1 MAGKRYCLF
10 TLIVIA
16 LVLASCS
23 VVFEAGISGKVVT
36 ANGTGTANVQDVS
49 VFAYTDSGLRDSD
62 FAKFQAGTI
71 TRPTEGS
78 GYVATTTT
86 NANGEFTVNKVV
98 WETKNSEFGKT
109 ADVSKLYLIFYHED
123 YKPAKADATVISG
136 STNSSNVY
144 VKLEASKDYTTLNIT
159 VYDVATG
166 AAMTDACN
174 LEYQVE
180 GKESSDSI
188 VVTGNATV
196 RISYPK
202 DTSPDVTFSL
212 TSPGSSWKM
221 TDKNGKVITHQIVED
236 VEEGT
241 QSVSLYMKRY
251 EFTLPAFSGSVEYCP
266 VDTPDPD
273 DSVPMVTF
281 DATPTNGQ
289 DNISVWLEFASVSL
303 PGTFVEF
310 NETVSADNK
319 TESVATEYGNT
330 VRYDHGRFSGI
341 GNGGYVITINENN
354 EYSDAINWTAYENS
368 TTAYISLRLVFN
380 NDKYYD
386 FIYTFPYGTTNLYI
400 ENGDLQP

>member
-1 MAGKRYCLF
+1 MARKRYCLLA
-10 TLIVIA
+10 LIVIA

-36 ANGTGTANVQDVS
+36 AEGTGTSNVQDVS

-62 FAKFQAGTI
+62 FAKFQEGTI

-144 VKLEASKDYTTLNIT
+144 VKLEGSKDYTTLNIT

-166 AAMTDACN
+166 TAMTDACN
-174 LEYQVE
+174 LEYHVE

-188 VVTGNATV
+188 VVTGASNV

-202 DTSPDVTFSL
+202 DTTPDVTIKL
-212 TSPGSSWKM
+212 ASPGSSWKM
-221 TDKNGKVITHQIVED
+221 TDKTGKVITQQIVED

-241 QSVSLYMKRY
+241 LSVSLYMKRY

-266 VDTPDPD
+266 VDTPDPG
-273 DSVPMVTF
+273 DSIPMVTF
-281 DATPTNGQ
+281 DANPTNGQ
-289 DNISVWLEFASVSL
+289 DNVPVWLEFASVSL

-310 NETVSADNK
+310 NETVAADNK

-330 VRYDHGRFSGI
+330 VRYDHGRFSGV
-341 GNGGYVITINENN
+341 GNDGYVITINENN
-354 EYSDAINWTAYENS
+354 EYSDAINWNAYENS

-386 FIYTFPYGTTNLYI
+386 FIYTFPYGATSLYI

>member
-1 MAGKRYCLF
+1 MARKRYCLLA
-10 TLIVIA
+10 LIVIA

-36 ANGTGTANVQDVS
+36 AEGTGTSNVQDVS

-62 FAKFQAGTI
+62 FTKFQEGTI

-144 VKLEASKDYTTLNIT
+144 VKLEGSKDYTTLNIT

-166 AAMTDACN
+166 TAMTDACN
-174 LEYQVE
+174 LEYHVE
-180 GKESSDSI
+180 GKEGSDSI
-188 VVTGNATV
+188 VVTGASNV

-202 DTSPDVTFSL
+202 DTTPDVTIKL
-212 TSPGSSWKM
+212 ASPGSSWKM
-221 TDKNGKVITHQIVED
+221 TDKTGKVITQQIVED

-241 QSVSLYMKRY
+241 LSVSLYMKRY
-251 EFTLPAFSGSVEYCP
+251 EFTLPAFSGSVVFDSNEAAQLTIN
-266 VDTPDPD
+266 VDPINAND
-273 DSVPMVTF
+273 DV
-281 DATPTNGQ
+281 Q
-289 DNISVWLEFASVSL
+289 VWLQYKKAGVNEWKDFTETKSANHMTYAVQASSGNNMYYNHGQFSGV
-303 PGTFVEF
+303 
-310 NETVSADNK
+310 
-319 TESVATEYGNT
+319 GNT
-330 VRYDHGRFSGI
+330 DDYTIR
-341 GNGGYVITINENN
+341 INEDS
-354 EYSDAINWTAYENS
+354 YSDSFDWTSYNGKTFSLDLRVVFGSDVKVKEFTYTNNS
-368 TTAYISLRLVFN
+368 N
-380 NDKYYD
+380 
-386 FIYTFPYGTTNLYI
+386 TNLG
-400 ENGDLQP
+400 NTDFTQPAP

>member
-1 MAGKRYCLF
+1 MARKRFCLLA
-10 TLIVIA
+10 LIVIA

-36 ANGTGTANVQDVS
+36 AEGTGTSNVQDVS

-62 FAKFQAGTI
+62 FAKFQEGTI

-144 VKLEASKDYTTLNIT
+144 VKLEGSKDYTTINVT

-166 AAMTDACN
+166 TAMTDACN
-174 LEYQVE
+174 LEYHVE
-180 GKESSDSI
+180 GKEGSDSI
-188 VVTGNATV
+188 VVTGASNV

-202 DTSPDVTFSL
+202 DTTPDVTIKL
-212 TSPGSSWKM
+212 ASPGSSWKM
-221 TDKNGKVITHQIVED
+221 TNKTGKVITQQIVED
-236 VEEGT
+236 VEKGT
-241 QSVSLYMKRY
+241 LSVSLYMKRY
-251 EFTLPAFSGSVEYCP
+251 EFTLPAFSGSVEY
-266 VDTPDPD
+266 VGGD
-273 DSVPMVTF
+273 PMVTF
-281 DATPTNGQ
+281 DANPTNGQ
-289 DNISVWLEFASVSL
+289 DNVPVWLEFASVSL

-310 NETVSADNK
+310 NETVAADNK

-330 VRYDHGRFSGI
+330 VRYDHGRFSGV
-341 GNGGYVITINENN
+341 GNDGYVITINENN
-354 EYSDAINWTAYENS
+354 EYSDAINWNAYENS

-386 FIYTFPYGTTNLYI
+386 FIYTFPYGATSLYI

>member
-1 MAGKRYCLF
+1 MARKRYCLLA
-10 TLIVIA
+10 LIVIA

-36 ANGTGTANVQDVS
+36 AEGTGTSNVQDVS

-144 VKLEASKDYTTLNIT
+144 VKLEGSKDYTTLNIT

-166 AAMTDACN
+166 TAMTDACN
-174 LEYQVE
+174 LEYHVE
-180 GKESSDSI
+180 GKEGSDSI
-188 VVTGNATV
+188 VVTGASNV

-202 DTSPDVTFSL
+202 DTTPDVTIKL
-212 TSPGSSWKM
+212 ASPGSSWKM
-221 TDKNGKVITHQIVED
+221 TDKTGKVITQQIVED

-241 QSVSLYMKRY
+241 LSVSLYMKRY
-251 EFTLPAFSGSVEYCP
+251 EFILPAFSGSVVFDSTEAAQLTIN
-266 VDTPDPD
+266 VDPINSND
-273 DSVPMVTF
+273 DV
-281 DATPTNGQ
+281 Q
-289 DNISVWLEFASVSL
+289 VWLQYKKAGANEWKDFTETKSANHMTYAVQASSGNNMYYNHGQFSGV
-303 PGTFVEF
+303 
-310 NETVSADNK
+310 
-319 TESVATEYGNT
+319 GNT
-330 VRYDHGRFSGI
+330 DDYTIR
-341 GNGGYVITINENN
+341 INEDS
-354 EYSDAINWTAYENS
+354 YSDSFDWTSYNGKTFSLDLRVVFGSDTKVKQFTYTNNS
-368 TTAYISLRLVFN
+368 N
-380 NDKYYD
+380 
-386 FIYTFPYGTTNLYI
+386 TNLG
-400 ENGDLQP
+400 NTDFTPPAP